1 VLRNATCDEMAS
13 DCMKERRHCNES
25 DGMIYFSV
33 EAVQPLRCV
42 VRGHKYTVTSHTQS
56 KTGGVCLW
64 VGRSTRTTQ

>member
-1 VLRNATCDEMAS
+1 MMRRKRKVKQERSKVLRNATCDEMAS

-42 VRGHKYTVTSHTQS
+42 VRGHK
-56 KTGGVCLW
+56 
-64 VGRSTRTTQ
+64 